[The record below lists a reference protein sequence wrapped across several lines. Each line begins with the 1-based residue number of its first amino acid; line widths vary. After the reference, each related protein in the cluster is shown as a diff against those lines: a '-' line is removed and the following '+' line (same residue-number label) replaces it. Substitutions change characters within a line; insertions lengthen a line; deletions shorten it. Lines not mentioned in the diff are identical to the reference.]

1 MPNHPDHSTAR
12 SDAQV
17 AVSGPAALDS
27 LAAALSY
34 RSLDWSVFPI
44 RYGEK
49 RPRVRWKG
57 LQECLPDRNQVGDW
71 FGCWPEDGIA
81 VALGP
86 LSGLLAIDVDGQEAH
101 AELCNRLGTL
111 PVTPAVKSGNPD
123 PHRYHL
129 FFKHPANLE
138 TRAKATPW
146 HDQLEF
152 RGHGGYIVL
161 PPSVHKSGQR
171 YAWLPG
177 RSLEDVPLAT
187 LPDAIDEALKQEAHR
202 RRPLAAAC
210 RLRVSR
216 GVGFRIRLLHGI
228 SNDTRTF
235 LSGRYADG
243 PLWNQKLFRA
253 ACDLAG
259 CGYDSNHATE
269 LLLAGARPWNS
280 EEEQRALATIQSA
293 FSQPRQPARS
303 TALDPP
309 SNRPVTSW
317 EHGRITI
324 NEIGP
329 AIQSRPEDGPRCE
342 RNSR

>member
-1 MPNHPDHSTAR
+1 VPNHPDHSTAR

-129 FFKHPANLE
+129 FFQHPAGLE

-146 HDQLEF
+146 HPQLEF
-152 RGHGGYIVL
+152 RGHGGYVVL
-161 PPSVHKSGQR
+161 PPSRHESGQR
-171 YAWLPG
+171 YFWMPG
-177 RSLEDVPLAT
+177 QSLEDVPLASV
-187 LPDAIDEALKQEAHR
+187 PDAILESLRTEDRR
-202 RRPLAAAC
+202 RRPSATE
-210 RLRVSR
+210 RDRQNNLRV
-216 GVGFRIRLLHGI
+216 RLL
-228 SNDTRTF
+228 TRVSGATRRL
-235 LSGRYADG
+235 LSGRYPDD
-243 PLWNQKLFRA
+243 PLWNERIFRA

-259 CGYDSNHATE
+259 CGYDLDRATE
-269 LLLAGARPWNS
+269 LLLAGAKPWNP

-309 SNRPVTSW
+309 PNRPVTSW
-317 EHGRITI
+317 QHGRITI
-324 NEIGP
+324 NELGRVTSL
-329 AIQSRPEDGPRCE
+329 QSDDEPRCE
-342 RNSR
+342 DNA

>member
-1 MPNHPDHSTAR
+1 
-12 SDAQV
+12 
-17 AVSGPAALDS
+17 
-27 LAAALSY
+27 
-34 RSLDWSVFPI
+34 
-44 RYGEK
+44 
-49 RPRVRWKG
+49 
-57 LQECLPDRNQVGDW
+57 
-71 FGCWPEDGIA
+71 
-81 VALGP
+81 
-86 LSGLLAIDVDGQEAH
+86 LLAIDVDGQEAH

-129 FFKHPANLE
+129 FFQHPAGLE

-187 LPDAIDEALKQEAHR
+187 LPDAIDEALKQEAQR
-202 RRPLAAAC
+202 RRPPAAAE
-210 RLRVSR
+210 RLRVR
-216 GVGFRIRLLHGI
+216 QRDGLRIRLLHGI
-228 SNDTRTF
+228 SRASRAF
-235 LSGRYADG
+235 LSGRFADD
-243 PLWNQKLFRA
+243 PLWNDRLFWA

-259 CGYDSNHATE
+259 CQYELNHATE

-309 SNRPVTSW
+309 PNRPVTSW
-317 EHGRITI
+317 QHGRITI
-324 NEIGP
+324 NELGRVTSL
-329 AIQSRPEDGPRCE
+329 QSDDEPRCE
-342 RNSR
+342 DNA

>member
-1 MPNHPDHSTAR
+1 MSSWHYYRTAGWG
-12 SDAQV
+12 AQR
-17 AVSGPAALDS
+17 PAALPPAC
-27 LAAALSY
+27 LVAALDY
-34 RSLDWSVFPI
+34 VRRGWSVFPI
-44 RYGEK
+44 KPASK
-49 RPRVRWKG
+49 RPLVKWKPFQGELPSESELLDWWDQWPDAG
-57 LQECLPDRNQVGDW
+57 L
-71 FGCWPEDGIA
+71 A

-86 LSGLLAIDVDGQEAH
+86 FSGVLAIDVDGQSAH
-101 AELCNRLGTL
+101 EELIGRLSPL
-111 PVTPAVKSGNPD
+111 PMTPTVKSGNPD
-123 PHRYHL
+123 PHRMHL

-171 YAWLPG
+171 YAWLSG

-187 LPDAIDEALKQEAHR
+187 LPDAIVEALKQEAQR
-202 RRPLAAAC
+202 RRPPAAAE
-210 RLRVSR
+210 RLRVR
-216 GVGFRIRLLHGI
+216 QRDGLRIRLLHGI
-228 SNDTRTF
+228 SRASRAF
-235 LSGRYADG
+235 LSGRYPDD
-243 PLWNQKLFRA
+243 PLWNERIFRA

-259 CGYDSNHATE
+259 CGYDLDRATE
-269 LLLAGARPWNS
+269 LLLAGAKPWNP

-309 SNRPVTSW
+309 PNRPVTSW
-317 EHGRITI
+317 QHGRITI

-342 RNSR
+342 GNSR